1 MGERV
6 LVVEDEENV
15 RESVAALLE
24 VEGLE
29 VITADNGARALAL
42 LRSEPDV
49 SLIILD
55 LMMPQMD
62 GWAFRAR
69 QLNQPELR
77 DIPVVVLSGAREIDR
92 EVKEMEPEAVL
103 RKPVSI
109 QELLDILDEILGE
122 GVLASSRRGVASGQH
137 DKPRRN
143 NQKK

>member
-1 MGERV
+1 MAKRV

-29 VITADNGARALAL
+29 VVTADNGARALAQ
-42 LRSEPDV
+42 LRNEPDV

-69 QLNQPELR
+69 QLNQSELR

-109 QELLDILDEILGE
+109 QELLDILHEILGE
-122 GVLASSRRGVASGQH
+122 GGLKSN
-137 DKPRRN
+137 RRN
-143 NQKK
+143 AAPEPDDQKK